1 MKLQNS
7 SVEQNQN
14 KETEIISQTNQ
25 SKDQELI
32 NYNQI
37 NSSIEKTSISKQK
50 ITSTFSSTEIQ
61 QSKIEIEQKNIQML
75 IFQRSLYIMKQKF
88 EQNRK
93 ENQIVY
99 NKYKSSKIKSLECIS
114 TQNLF
119 ECYKEIFKTNNIN
132 LYPYENF
139 NDLVTADLASSI
151 NEDKYNKMINEL
163 VQYTKKRVEKY
174 NEKFYENKM
183 KKKKLREEAEKKN
196 ITELEKNDVSD
207 KVKIVHKNKRGEII
221 SNFDKISETNK
232 KVVIDELIYSFT
244 EEDITILTSHKLL
257 YHGVIP
263 LIIADF
269 IQEYMEKNI
278 KIGIIITN
286 KSFTHESEDLLLEK
300 NIKVLYDAEIMK
312 LYSSLN
318 KIDPKEE
325 KNEDLKRLL
334 FESNSIDNK
343 IKLYNELIL
352 ENSKKGM
359 DITYLMEMVKK
370 LKEQK
375 SLYQKKI
382 SEINIKKIS
391 STYNMNSI
399 IKEQYSRT
407 INTNLKTPKK
417 ILSLKSDN
425 IKINSNNN
433 ISIDKTSKVNK
444 SIVNSNNSSK
454 INFKLHRKKL
464 TKEDIR
470 KNALKEIFSYY
481 SKQHSFL
488 GRTPTFDDLL
498 AREELMNLSE
508 FLKFCDEFKIISLKK
523 RTKNYEMKKIFIS
536 NIKDAS
542 LMTFDEFL
550 KCLNI
555 IASLIHREKK
565 EKLEAE
571 INLCDLKIKKI
582 IEKENKKKNKK
593 LKNSNS
599 EMNNNEEEKN
609 IEQNNS
615 DNNIVEEG
623 ENKVN
628 NINNE
633 NKIKE
638 NNEQKKENSENKNTE
653 KKSNEERK
661 ENNKDNIENQNIE
674 EDKKDNNEGNN
685 NLNQDAS
692 NNKDNTKNKKKSKNK
707 KLKSESKELL
717 EAKKS
722 KLQNELMILEQKT
735 ESQILEDFY
744 IFLELDDTAK
754 CGKKMIGYT
763 RPFAVREDDTRNPK
777 KNVKNPIKFNNQSIM
792 RKYEYLLQR
801 KDDIKKEKE
810 LNLIKE
816 QDIKFEE
823 RKRKF
828 NREIKK
834 LEKDYD
840 SKIKTDNYIQIRK
853 NEEDYL
859 KEKNSKLTWKYIQ
872 NSDYNAFLL
881 NDEKNININT
891 IPSQLKDIF
900 SDKNSFNN
908 DDENFINKLY
918 SKNDFNK
925 KKSSDKKNY
934 IGDKENSRYEVN
946 DSDSFL

>member
-1 MKLQNS
+1 
-7 SVEQNQN
+7 
-14 KETEIISQTNQ
+14 
-25 SKDQELI
+25 
-32 NYNQI
+32 
-37 NSSIEKTSISKQK
+37 
-50 ITSTFSSTEIQ
+50 
-61 QSKIEIEQKNIQML
+61 
-75 IFQRSLYIMKQKF
+75 
-88 EQNRK
+88 
-93 ENQIVY
+93 
-99 NKYKSSKIKSLECIS
+99 
-114 TQNLF
+114 
-119 ECYKEIFKTNNIN
+119 
-132 LYPYENF
+132 
-139 NDLVTADLASSI
+139 
-151 NEDKYNKMINEL
+151 
-163 VQYTKKRVEKY
+163 
-174 NEKFYENKM
+174 
-183 KKKKLREEAEKKN
+183 
-196 ITELEKNDVSD
+196 
-207 KVKIVHKNKRGEII
+207 
-221 SNFDKISETNK
+221 
-232 KVVIDELIYSFT
+232 
-244 EEDITILTSHKLL
+244 
-257 YHGVIP
+257 
-263 LIIADF
+263 
-269 IQEYMEKNI
+269 
-278 KIGIIITN
+278 
-286 KSFTHESEDLLLEK
+286 
-300 NIKVLYDAEIMK
+300 
-312 LYSSLN
+312 
-318 KIDPKEE
+318 
-325 KNEDLKRLL
+325 
-334 FESNSIDNK
+334 
-343 IKLYNELIL
+343 
-352 ENSKKGM
+352 
-359 DITYLMEMVKK
+359 
-370 LKEQK
+370 
-375 SLYQKKI
+375 
-382 SEINIKKIS
+382 
-391 STYNMNSI
+391 
-399 IKEQYSRT
+399 
-407 INTNLKTPKK
+407 
-417 ILSLKSDN
+417 
-425 IKINSNNN
+425 
-433 ISIDKTSKVNK
+433 
-444 SIVNSNNSSK
+444 
-454 INFKLHRKKL
+454 
-464 TKEDIR
+464 
-470 KNALKEIFSYY
+470 
-481 SKQHSFL
+481 
-488 GRTPTFDDLL
+488 
-498 AREELMNLSE
+498 
-508 FLKFCDEFKIISLKK
+508 
-523 RTKNYEMKKIFIS
+523 
-536 NIKDAS
+536 
-542 LMTFDEFL
+542 
-550 KCLNI
+550 
-555 IASLIHREKK
+555 
-565 EKLEAE
+565 
-571 INLCDLKIKKI
+571 
-582 IEKENKKKNKK
+582 
-593 LKNSNS
+593 
-599 EMNNNEEEKN
+599 MNNNEEEKN

-638 NNEQKKENSENKNTE
+638 NNEQNNENSENKNTE

-674 EDKKDNNEGNN
+674 EEKKDNNEGNN

-692 NNKDNTKNKKKSKNK
+692 NNKDNTKNKNKKKSKNK

-872 NSDYNAFLL
+872 SSDYNTFLL
-881 NDEKNININT
+881 NDERNININT

-900 SDKNSFNN
+900 NDKNSFNN